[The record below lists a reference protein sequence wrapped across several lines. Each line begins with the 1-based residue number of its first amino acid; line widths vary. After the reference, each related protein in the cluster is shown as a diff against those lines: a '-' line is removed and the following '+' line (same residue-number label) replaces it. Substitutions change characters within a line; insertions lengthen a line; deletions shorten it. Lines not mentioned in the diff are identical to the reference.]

1 MIYLLF
7 IFFLV
12 ELDLELSTVSL
23 FNFGLIILIFT
34 MSFILI
40 FKSRLVLIFKSRL
53 VFINSVNVFLLVKSI
68 FSILSV
74 IISSVF
80 DLKNIILLLLSKLIS
95 NSEIFLGICAGSTL
109 IESEFFT

>member
-40 FKSRLVLIFKSRL
+40 FKSRLV
-53 VFINSVNVFLLVKSI
+53 FINSVNVFLLVKSI

-80 DLKNIILLLLSKLIS
+80 DLKNIILYIYIYIYMKL
-95 NSEIFLGICAGSTL
+95 NYK
-109 IESEFFT
+109 

>member
-34 MSFILI
+34 ISFI
-40 FKSRLVLIFKSRL
+40 LIFKSRL

-74 IISSVF
+74 IISSVY
-80 DLKNIILLLLSKLIS
+80 DLKNIILFLLSKLLS
-95 NSEIFLGICAGSTL
+95 NSEIFLWICAGSTL